1 MRGSD
6 GWHFVVKQSLCVAA
20 NVWNYPTW
28 RWVKTENV
36 SVLYFF
42 CVDCVLYFLLQ
53 HRRLLYEL
61 FTKNY
66 RIRRNM
72 IQVRVTQEFG
82 DASKADID
90 RLLNVRWVMGLN
102 LFKEL
107 LLSISDLTYH
117 LLFQE
122 CCSSH
127 AGMWYLKGTIQSWH
141 WESAPC
147 DHHQPI
153 KSSSQV
159 SSGMAVKTDER
170 QSQLAQ
176 LWRRVI
182 GEQRCQP
189 PALFRTWRFSRFTWS
204 IYPQ

>member
-20 NVWNYPTW
+20 NVWTRLPLSNYPTW

-36 SVLYFF
+36 SVRYFF

-90 RLLNVRWVMGLN
+90 RLLN
-102 LFKEL
+102 
-107 LLSISDLTYH
+107 
-117 LLFQE
+117 E